1 MPATDKVSCFINNKQ
16 REMIM
21 AEVERNG
28 TRAIDT
34 GKFTLPRNVEVTK
47 GDTITYLQD
56 PTNIKYLVGIWNFS
70 DTTRDES
77 GYDNDGL
84 EDADETTATYSDGC
98 DGRVISFA
106 NADANKVKIT
116 NDANHMKFDGQFD
129 IIIWFAS
136 QQTSSPEGGLFSKG
150 DSNNKIQI
158 ETTARSGGGNNEQY
172 IKATIIKGGST
183 TVITGTNVNV
193 YGSGTK
199 DSSGYFFVRLKR
211 DENDL
216 VTLSVNQTSEGTAT
230 IRGDIATGSTFLYIG
245 ADASGTNVPRAKI
258 AQVRFYSGG
267 YVSDD
272 GYDTLRKT
280 RRQPNTMKFGGKVWK
295 IDEKPTHKVAHC
307 KGLAAILHNID
318 VNSDQNK
325 ANNMN
330 VTWTTGDANIYK
342 NNYKEKDGVEIITDL
357 CKVYDTGIKV
367 VDIDG
372 NFDGSNQ
379 EYDEYR
385 AVGTI
390 YQNLVILSLNGSSD
404 SSFSIDARKVLR
416 LEDNDID
423 YYTGSALGLQQ
434 TENNHSS
441 FSKII
446 FKQGRDKIISLGYDD
461 SSTTTYITGVT
472 NILTKENISTGTHSG
487 NTPNFTDSYTT
498 CVIGTT
504 RRPIQPN
511 LVKVTHSAGTTLT
524 NVTYSGSEPSD
535 NTEFKVGFDSNG
547 KSVIILGGT
556 AISTGTYTFTFNYE
570 DLGNSYYYSSSSNES
585 LGFFGKKL
593 YLPQFIQVSGNVSLT
608 NFTTRFLARFATIN
622 RRFTVRV
629 PTLVN
634 HVRENYKVKLID
646 SDHGQTTEL
655 TIPIKSVKFYYPEG
669 YSIIDLGD
677 HHLDSYDLDAAFG
690 SALHELRSVITT
702 TQPL

>member
-16 REMIM
+16 REMFM

-47 GDTITYLQD
+47 GDVITYLQD

-84 EDADETTATYSDGC
+84 EDADETTSTYSDGC
-98 DGRVISFA
+98 DGRVITFA

-129 IIIWFAS
+129 IIIWFCS
-136 QQTSSPEGGLFSKG
+136 QQAPNPEGGLFSKG
-150 DSNNKIQI
+150 DSSNKIQI
-158 ETTARSGGGNNEQY
+158 ETTARSGGGSDEQY
-172 IKATIIKGGST
+172 IKATIIQDSNT
-183 TVITGTNVNV
+183 PVVITGTNVNV

-216 VTLSVNQTSEGTAT
+216 VTLSVNQTTEGTAT

-245 ADASGTNVPRAKI
+245 ADISGTNVPRAKI

-307 KGLAAILHNID
+307 KGLASILHNID
-318 VNSDQNK
+318 INSDQTT
-325 ANNMN
+325 N
-330 VTWTTGDANIYK
+330 VTWTSGDDDIHK
-342 NNYKEKDGVEIITDL
+342 NNYKDKNGVEIITDL

-367 VDIDG
+367 VDVDG
-372 NFDGSNQ
+372 NFDDASQ

-385 AVGTI
+385 ALGTI

-423 YYTGSALGLQQ
+423 FYTGSALGLQQ
-434 TENNHSS
+434 TENNHTS

-446 FKQGRDKIISLGYDD
+446 FKQGKDKIVSLGYDD
-461 SSTTTYITGVT
+461 SSTTTYLTGIT
-472 NILTKENISTGTHSG
+472 NILRKTSVTTGTHSA

-498 CVIGTT
+498 CRIGSNANK
-504 RRPIQPN
+504 PIHPN
-511 LVKVTHSAGTTLT
+511 LVKVTQPDGASLT
-524 NVTYSGSEPSD
+524 NVTYSGSEPSG
-535 NTEFKVGFDSNG
+535 NTEFKVDFDSNG
-547 KSVIILGGT
+547 RSVIVLGGT
-556 AISTGTYTFTFNYE
+556 AVSSGTYTFTFDYE
-570 DLGNSYYYSSSSNES
+570 DLGNSYYYSRSDNES

-608 NFTTRFLARFATIN
+608 NFTSRFLNRFASIN

-655 TIPIKSVKFYYPEG
+655 TIPIKAVKFYYPEG

-690 SALHELRSVITT
+690 SALHELRSVITN
-702 TQPL
+702 TQPV